1 MLSQKGGTDLCHMS
15 NPSPPEMMLVYFKEI
30 AMLSKLKEL
39 VGSIPTSEDN
49 FKRRMRIHQGWWR
62 AFVLGEEE
70 GVQPIRSDQTVCNTI
85 RGGETTNKNFLTD
98 TIASVVHD
106 TIRNHQGSGHG
117 IIEEGRLFNNLLSS
131 QPLCFNFF
139 AELREDKV
147 FALQALNGLGF
158 HISEVRD
165 VIFEYA
171 PTENYTTDNSA
182 FDVAIEVARGEESGL
197 IGLECKYTDSFSSK
211 EYDKPA
217 YREIFQKSNVFEKE
231 YDTYRA
237 SSYNQ
242 LFRNQLIAEALLQN
256 SRYDFVITGL
266 FCHRDDK
273 AVETG
278 VEFQSML
285 DGRDEVFKVITYQDF
300 IEAIQKSDVSWEK
313 RELSM
318 LLWARYCATELSQTV
333 FESY

>member
-1 MLSQKGGTDLCHMS
+1 MLDR
-15 NPSPPEMMLVYFKEI
+15 
-30 AMLSKLKEL
+30 LKEL
-39 VGSIPTSEDN
+39 VGSVPTSEGG

-62 AFVLGEEE
+62 TFVLGEEE
-70 GVQPIRSDQTVCNTI
+70 GARPIRSNQTVCNTI
-85 RGGETTNKNFLTD
+85 RGGESTNKNFLTAQ
-98 TIASVVHD
+98 TATVVHD
-106 TIRNHQGSGHG
+106 TIKYHRDSGYG
-117 IIEEGRLFNNLLSS
+117 IIQEDRLFNNLLSS

-139 AELREDKV
+139 AELKNDKV
-147 FALQALNGLGF
+147 FALKILNGLGF
-158 HISEVRD
+158 QLSEVRD
-165 VIFEYA
+165 IIFEYA

-182 FDVAIEVARGEESGL
+182 FDVAIEVARNSKSGL

-217 YREIFQKSNVFEKE
+217 YRDIFKKSNVFVKD
-231 YDTYRA
+231 YDIYKS

-256 SRYDFVITGL
+256 RNYDFVITGL

-273 AVETG
+273 AIETG
-278 VEFQSML
+278 VKFQSML
-285 DGRDEVFKVITYQDF
+285 DGRGEVFKIITYHDF

-318 LLWARYCATELSQTV
+318 MLWARYCATGLSQIV
-333 FESY
+333 FDSY